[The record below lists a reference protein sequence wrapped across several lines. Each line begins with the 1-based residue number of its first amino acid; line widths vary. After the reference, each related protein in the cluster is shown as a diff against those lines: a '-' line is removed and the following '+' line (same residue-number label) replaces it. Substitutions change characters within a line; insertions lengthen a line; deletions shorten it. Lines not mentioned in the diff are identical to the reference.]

1 MSKLTTSADKRLA
14 AISKVVLVRVE
25 FSKKRLKTFLPRS
38 NGTFLTSRSESLT
51 ATNCWAV
58 SKMCRICSLDR
69 PSKVNRWVN
78 SPRSFNC
85 SWLGVFVILGVYFN
99 RFFCWVIFYC
109 WSYLCYCFTCR
120 LGTSLSLTFNFGH
133 KFKTPALCLVQY
145 QNLLICYLDLGAL
158 KGSVDG

>member
-1 MSKLTTSADKRLA
+1 MSKFTTSADKRLA

-25 FSKKRLKTFLPRS
+25 FSKKRLKTFLPRRS
-38 NGTFLTSRSESLT
+38 GTFFTSLSESLT

-58 SKMCRICSLDR
+58 SKMCRMCSFDN

-99 RFFCWVIFYC
+99 RFFCWVILYY
-109 WSYLCYCFTCR
+109 WSYLCYWFTCR
-120 LGTSLSLTFNFGH
+120 LGTSLSFTFNFGY
-133 KFKTPALCLVQY
+133 KFKTPALCLVQH
-145 QNLLICYLDLGAL
+145 QNLLIRHIHPGAL
-158 KGSVDG
+158 EGGVDG